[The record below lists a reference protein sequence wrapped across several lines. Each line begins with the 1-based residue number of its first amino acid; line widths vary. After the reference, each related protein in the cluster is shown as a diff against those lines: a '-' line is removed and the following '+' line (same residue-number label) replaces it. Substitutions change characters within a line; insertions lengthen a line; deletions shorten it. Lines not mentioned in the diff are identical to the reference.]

1 MRSRPPGQPCH
12 LPEVIG
18 VRTSCQA
25 EQVMAVPDAISIR
38 FEGGDALSDHRLPF
52 RITGHRV
59 NGPLD
64 LEGEHPYLHKPA
76 ILPWLRVVG
85 CHNARTTLLGWV
97 SRDRQAALR
106 YSLISP
112 LTVVRRL
119 IGAVM
124 SLASP
129 GLCTV

>member
-1 MRSRPPGQPCH
+1 
-12 LPEVIG
+12 
-18 VRTSCQA
+18 
-25 EQVMAVPDAISIR
+25 
-38 FEGGDALSDHRLPF
+38 
-52 RITGHRV
+52 
-59 NGPLD
+59 
-64 LEGEHPYLHKPA
+64 
-76 ILPWLRVVG
+76 VG

-129 GLCTV
+129 GSCTGG